1 MGRLAE
7 HNRPNKP
14 SASEIDRRVGL
25 FDMDGTL
32 ANYEKAMRSWLD
44 LMKESSEPHYEVHAR
59 EPSYFYERHRVIRRQ
74 PGFWRNLEKI
84 DVGFEVL
91 RIAQEVGFRNIHACT
106 RGPSDCPSAWSEK
119 FEWIQ
124 KHKESGL
131 LPNSMKITVT
141 EDKGTVYGRF
151 LCDDHI
157 PFLNRWLE
165 HRKRGLA
172 ILVLPVPRKID
183 FDSLHPNIVCFDGS
197 QVNELK
203 SKLEQAF
210 VRKSG
215 EPFVAR

>member
-1 MGRLAE
+1 MTKSTE
-7 HNRPNKP
+7 HERTGKP
-14 SASEIDRRVGL
+14 EATDLDRRVGL

-32 ANYEKAMRSWLD
+32 ANYEKAMRTWLD
-44 LMKESSEPHYEVHAR
+44 LMKEPSEPDYEVHAR
-59 EPSYFYERHRVIRRQ
+59 EPSYFYERQRVIRRQ
-74 PGFWRNLEKI
+74 PGFWRNLETI

-106 RGPSDCPSAWSEK
+106 RGPGDCPSAWSEK

-131 LPNSMKITVT
+131 LPSSMKITVT

-172 ILVLPVPRKID
+172 ILLLPVPRKID
-183 FDSLHPNIVCFDGS
+183 YRSLHPNIFCFDGS
-197 QVNELK
+197 QLNELR

-210 VRKSG
+210 VRKPG
-215 EPFVAR
+215 EAFVAS